1 MKSDSHDLG
10 LDASDANY
18 TLLRE
23 VKYEMVY
30 ASRSVCA
37 LQRWNGAVQS
47 PPYQRAVKAVIIDEA
62 PPQSKVRVIFANV
75 AMGMGVDVPSIW
87 HVIHVGPPRTIREYF
102 QETGQAGQDGCFSLA
117 PGGGKMRYPEN
128 EVVAHQGILPWFFQ
142 MLTFEYELC
151 NYLNPI
157 KNNKQWCFVLSMIKV
172 LLVVQFY
179 PWLNIVCRNI

>member
-1 MKSDSHDLG
+1 MKMKSDSHDLG
-10 LDASDANY
+10 LDASDAYY

-23 VKYEMVY
+23 VKYKMVFTHPE
-30 ASRSVCA
+30 AFVPSKDGME
-37 LQRWNGAVQS
+37 LFQS

-62 PPQSKVRVIFANV
+62 PPQSKVQVIFVTV
-75 AMGMGVDVPSIW
+75 AMGMGVNIPSIR
-87 HVIHVGPPRTIREYF
+87 HAIHMGPPRTIREYF

-117 PGGGKMRYPEN
+117 PGGGKMRDPEN

-172 LLVVQFY
+172 
-179 PWLNIVCRNI
+179 

>member
-23 VKYEMVY
+23 VKYKMVFTHPE
-30 ASRSVCA
+30 AFVPC
-37 LQRWNGAVQS
+37 
-47 PPYQRAVKAVIIDEA
+47 KAT
-62 PPQSKVRVIFANV
+62 V
-75 AMGMGVDVPSIW
+75 AMGMGVDIPSIR

-102 QETGQAGQDGCFSLA
+102 QETGQARQDGCFSLA
-117 PGGGKMRYPEN
+117 PGCGKMRYPEN

-172 LLVVQFY
+172 
-179 PWLNIVCRNI
+179 